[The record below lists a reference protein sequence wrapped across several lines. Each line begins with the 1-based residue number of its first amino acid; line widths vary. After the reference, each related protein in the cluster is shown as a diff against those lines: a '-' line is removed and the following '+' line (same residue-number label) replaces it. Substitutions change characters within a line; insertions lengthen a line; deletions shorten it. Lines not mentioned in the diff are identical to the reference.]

1 MNLMHDL
8 AEEIERQIKAR
19 LIIIENYGSAI
30 NMNLLMWNHCSRR
43 KCGYLRLHVNQG
55 VFACWSAHSLFQTDV

>member
-1 MNLMHDL
+1 MPIVRNVMNLMHDL

-30 NMNLLMWNHCSRR
+30 NMNLLM
-43 KCGYLRLHVNQG
+43 
-55 VFACWSAHSLFQTDV
+55 